1 MASIR
6 GCHECT
12 DFADAAIRGRP
23 NEIGRAVET
32 VQVIREELDSI
43 LKDNL

>member
-1 MASIR
+1 MPP
-6 GCHECT
+6 
-12 DFADAAIRGRP
+12 FAAAP
-23 NEIGRAVET
+23 NEIGRVVET